1 MQAPE
6 GGSKMAQKQGSLV
19 EELERALLLNSQRD
33 LVETTD
39 W

>member
-1 MQAPE
+1 
-6 GGSKMAQKQGSLV
+6 MAQKQGSLV